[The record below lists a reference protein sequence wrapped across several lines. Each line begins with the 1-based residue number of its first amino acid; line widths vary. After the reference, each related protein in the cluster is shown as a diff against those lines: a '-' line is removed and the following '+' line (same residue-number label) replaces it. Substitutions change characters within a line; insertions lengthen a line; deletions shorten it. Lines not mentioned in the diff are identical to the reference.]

1 VSLAAAWED
10 HADEWIQWARTSA
23 HDGFWTGTRPALRAM
38 LPGPEA
44 GPVIDVGCGEGR
56 AARELAKLG
65 YHRIIGVERSPT
77 LAAAAAAA
85 SPEAPILI
93 GDAAA
98 LPVAD
103 ASAGLVL
110 ACMSLLDVDDFTG
123 AVSEIGRVLR
133 PGGTL
138 CLAVVH
144 PFASARDVSSMH
156 TGAFRVSD
164 PYLDQRRY
172 VDSIERDGLAMTFT
186 SMHRPLGAYT
196 SALFA
201 NGMAITAL
209 TEGGGG
215 TVPWLL
221 ALRAEKRPR

>member
-1 VSLAAAWED
+1 MSLASAWED
-10 HADEWIQWARTSA
+10 HANEWITWARTSA
-23 HDGFWTGTRPALRAM
+23 HDGFWTGTWPALRAM
-38 LPGPEA
+38 LPEPGG

-56 AARELAKLG
+56 AARELVNLG
-65 YHRIIGVERSPT
+65 YRRIVGVERSPT

-85 SPEAPILI
+85 SPGVPVLI

-98 LPVAD
+98 LPIAD
-103 ASAGLVL
+103 ASADLVL

-123 AVSEIGRVLR
+123 AVSQIGRVLR
-133 PGGTL
+133 PDGAL

-144 PFASARDVSSMH
+144 PFASAEDVSSMH
-156 TGAFRVSD
+156 TGDFRVSD
-164 PYLDQRRY
+164 RYLDQRRY

-186 SMHRPLGAYT
+186 SMHRPLSAYT

-221 ALRAEKRPR
+221 ALRADKLPR

>member
-1 VSLAAAWED
+1 MSLAAAWED

-23 HDGFWTGTRPALRAM
+23 HDGFWTGTWPALRAM
-38 LPGPEA
+38 LPGPGG

-56 AARELAKLG
+56 AARELVSLG
-65 YHRIIGVERSPT
+65 YQRIVGVERSPT

-85 SPEAPILI
+85 SPGVPVLI

-98 LPVAD
+98 LPIAD
-103 ASAGLVL
+103 ASAELVL

-133 PGGTL
+133 PDGAL

-144 PFASARDVSSMH
+144 PFASAEDVGRMH
-156 TGAFRVSD
+156 TGDFRVSD
-164 PYLDQRRY
+164 RYLDQRRY
-172 VDSIERDGLAMTFT
+172 IDSIERDGLAMTFT
-186 SMHRPLGAYT
+186 SMHRPLSAYT
-196 SALFA
+196 AALFA

-221 ALRAEKRPR
+221 ALRADKLPR